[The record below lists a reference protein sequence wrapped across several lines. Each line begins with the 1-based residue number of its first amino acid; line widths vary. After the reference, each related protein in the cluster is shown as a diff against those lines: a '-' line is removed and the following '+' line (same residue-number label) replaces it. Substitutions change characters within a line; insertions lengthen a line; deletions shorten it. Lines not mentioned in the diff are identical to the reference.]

1 MSPSP
6 LLPLRTERLVLRE
19 LDDADAPFLLELLN
33 EPAFIANI
41 ADRGV
46 RSIDDAL
53 AYLRAGP
60 QASYA
65 KHGHGLWRVA
75 LADSDIPIGIC
86 GILKRDTLP
95 DPDLGYALLGRYEG
109 HGYAIEAAA
118 ATLALAQEHLHMRR
132 VLAITH
138 PDNAASIRLLE
149 KLGFH
154 FDGIRTLP
162 GHAESSRL
170 FIRDA

>member
-1 MSPSP
+1 MSAAS

-46 RSIDDAL
+46 RNIDDAL

-65 KHGHGLWRVA
+65 KHGYGLWRIA
-75 LADSDIPIGIC
+75 LADTDEVIGMC

-95 DPDLGYALLGRYEG
+95 DPDLGYALLSRHEG
-109 HGYAIEAAA
+109 NGYAIEAAA
-118 ATLALAQEHLHMRR
+118 ATLRAAREYLGIGR

-138 PDNAASIRLLE
+138 PDNAGSIRLLR
-149 KLGFH
+149 KLGFV
-154 FDGIRTLP
+154 DASDPELIVCAP
-162 GHAESSRL
+162 NSSL
-170 FIRDA
+170 FLHDS